1 MRNIKLLI
9 EYEGTKYHGWQSQ
22 INALAI
28 QDVIRNA
35 LKKLTDEDVN
45 LTGSSRTDVGVHAFG
60 QVANF
65 LTESSIPADKFSH
78 ALNAVLPGDIVIK
91 GSEEVDKDFHSRY
104 NSKGKKYR
112 YLIHNSIYPSALLR
126 NRAFHVK
133 YDLDADLMDKASK
146 YFIGEHDFSAFKSTG
161 SSVKSSERTITEAT
175 VSKSE
180 DIIEFEIAG
189 NGFLYNMVRIITGTL
204 IDVGVGK
211 IAPDDITAIID
222 SKDRKQAGK
231 TAPAHGLYLVEVYY

>member
-35 LKKLTDEDVN
+35 LKKLTGEDIN

-65 LTESSIPADKFSH
+65 TTESSIPADKFSH

-91 GSEEVDKDFHSRY
+91 GSEETDMDFHSRY

-133 YDLDADLMDKASK
+133 YDLDVDIMDKASK

-161 SSVKSSERTITEAT
+161 SSVKSSVRTIIEAT
-175 VSKSE
+175 VSKSG

-204 IDVGVGK
+204 VEVGIGK
-211 IAPDDITAIID
+211 LKAEDIEGIIK
-222 SKDRKQAGK
+222 SKDRRQAGK